1 MSEIT
6 RFLVQNEINLLT
18 DIGKRSAQWLYCLRI
33 DILADLEKAGVVK
46 AFLRAFRSGFAKN
59 RSLMFITP

>member
-18 DIGKRSAQWLYCLRI
+18 DIGKRSAQWLYCLSI
-33 DILADLEKAGVVK
+33 DILADLEKAGVVIEGVSEV
-46 AFLRAFRSGFAKN
+46 RRSA
-59 RSLMFITP
+59 